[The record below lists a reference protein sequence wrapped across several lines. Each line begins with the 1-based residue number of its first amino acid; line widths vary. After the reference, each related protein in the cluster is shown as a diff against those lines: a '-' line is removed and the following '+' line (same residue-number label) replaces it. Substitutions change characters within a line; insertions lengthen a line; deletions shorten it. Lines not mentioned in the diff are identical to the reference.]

1 MFPGAVATGAA
12 TGIGASVTCM
22 KNNLCAACLR
32 IAGEQS
38 GQHGGVVVGTVAID
52 CQQRQDIP
60 ECCSFFLPQSKDMDV
75 KLYIWV
81 PTYVENGDRLW
92 TLHKYEQPDKP
103 APLLSV
109 LLSAACLA
117 KGSELMIVESPQ
129 EIMKQIFL
137 ESTTTVLIIHKCNK
151 RGAL

>member
-1 MFPGAVATGAA
+1 MCSTE
-12 TGIGASVTCM
+12 
-22 KNNLCAACLR
+22 CLR
-32 IAGEQS
+32 IAREQS
-38 GQHGGVVVGTVAID
+38 GQHGGVVVSTVAFD
-52 CQQRQDIP
+52 CQQQQDIP

-81 PTYVENGDRLW
+81 LIYVENVDRLW
-92 TLHKYEQPDKP
+92 TLHRYEQPDEP
-103 APLLSV
+103 ASLHSV

-117 KGSELMIVESPQ
+117 QGSGVMTVESPK

-137 ESTTTVLIIHKCNK
+137 ESTTTVLIICKCNK